1 MMDKQDKEIARLFK
15 QELPAAGN
23 DPWFTRKVMN
33 RLPHRQSRRMS
44 PVEVAC
50 IIAVCLLIV
59 VAFVIEGTIIMSSQQ
74 IFVRDIVVMS
84 TLTMMSLGVG
94 GWIISPYLK
103 N

>member
-1 MMDKQDKEIARLFK
+1 MMDKQDKEIARLLQ
-15 QELPAAGN
+15 QELPAAGK
-23 DPWFTRKVMN
+23 DPWFTRRVMN
-33 RLPHRQSRRMS
+33 RLPRQQRRMS

-50 IIAVCLLIV
+50 IIAVCLLLV
-59 VAFVIEGTIIMSSQQ
+59 VAFVIEGTIIISSQQ

-84 TLTMMSLGVG
+84 MLTMMSLGVG